1 MFMRTYLALAMA
13 HGETSVC
20 RAVILR
26 LSAAPGNNRVAV
38 VVRRPQCAVEMNT
51 ALCGAPC
58 LNCFLAV
65 SVCLSVLFCCPHEY
79 C

>member
-1 MFMRTYLALAMA
+1 MFMRTYLALAVA

-38 VVRRPQCAVEMNT
+38 VMHRPQCAVERNT

-58 LNCFLAV
+58 LI
-65 SVCLSVLFCCPHEY
+65 
-79 C
+79 